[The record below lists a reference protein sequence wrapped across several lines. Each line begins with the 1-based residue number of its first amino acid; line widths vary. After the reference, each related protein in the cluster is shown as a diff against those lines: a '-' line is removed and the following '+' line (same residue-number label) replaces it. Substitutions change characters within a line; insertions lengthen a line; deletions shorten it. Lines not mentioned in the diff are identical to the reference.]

1 MLFLGILHFIQF
13 WLKLARKF
21 WSPFLTK
28 WANRVSHLSY
38 TQTALAVQEV
48 IVVLLI
54 LTKQG
59 IASGFVNRLTQICT
73 CTSANFEADMFCWAF
88 AFQFPC
94 HEQWAVQSE
103 SIWTIIAPNSRKSRN
118 QFLAKIGFWWKLLRL
133 YLYDEDDL
141 FPKLWGCITLFVRIG
156 PLGDLMVH
164 VIFTWGGGL

>member
-59 IASGFVNRLTQICT
+59 DSVWICK
-73 CTSANFEADMFCWAF
+73 SADTNLHVYICQLCGWHVLLSFCISVPMSWT
-88 AFQFPC
+88 
-94 HEQWAVQSE
+94 VQSE